1 METLLIET
9 ASGVIN
15 QTFFHKGGDKLIV
28 WHHGM
33 PSPRPL
39 SPEMADVF
47 HAHGFSV
54 AIPIR
59 QGYGQSSVV
68 GPRPIADDAQV
79 TKAVVE
85 HLGFAEFITTGF
97 SAGGPRALADLALL
111 DNATQGID
119 FAGLVPAN
127 LPDFNPWAKTPAD
140 ELEFFEVIRKFEP
153 GLIDKFTEWMSDYL
167 SKDPMAEYAN
177 SDEGTKAWMDSPDA
191 QFRFAQ
197 KGIAF
202 ETGAHGWMLDEYSV
216 QVDYGFDIASINKPL
231 QIISGDADTSVDV
244 SCSIWLHSKV
254 KNSTLKIVPGF
265 GHSRIF
271 SLEII
276 DEALKNL

>member
-1 METLLIET
+1 METLLIES
-9 ASGVIN
+9 APGVIT
-15 QTFFHKGGDKLIV
+15 QTFFHKGGEKLIV

-33 PSPRPL
+33 PSPRPM
-39 SPEMADVF
+39 SPQMADVF
-47 HAHGFSV
+47 HSHGFSV

-59 QGYGQSSVV
+59 QGYAKSTVV
-68 GPRPIADDAQV
+68 GPRPIAEDALV

-85 HLGFAEFITTGF
+85 HLGFDEFITTGF

-127 LPDFNPWAKTPAD
+127 LTDFNPYANTSED
-140 ELEFFEVIRKFEP
+140 ELEFFETIRKFEP
-153 GLIDKFTEWMSDYL
+153 DLLDQFTKWMPGFL
-167 SKDPMAEYAN
+167 AQDPMAEYDNA
-177 SDEGTKAWMDSPDA
+177 SEAAKAWANSPDA

-197 KGIAF
+197 RHLAF

-216 QVDYGFDIASINKPL
+216 QVDFGFDISTITKPL
-231 QIISGDADTSVDV
+231 QIISGDADTNVDV

-254 KNSTLKIVPGF
+254 KSSSLKIVPGF
-265 GHSRIF
+265 DHSRIF

-276 DEALKNL
+276 DAALKNL

>member
-1 METLLIET
+1 
-9 ASGVIN
+9 
-15 QTFFHKGGDKLIV
+15 
-28 WHHGM
+28 
-33 PSPRPL
+33 
-39 SPEMADVF
+39 MADVF

-68 GPRPIADDAQV
+68 GPRSIAEDALV

>member
-9 ASGVIN
+9 APGVIT
-15 QTFFHKGGDKLIV
+15 QTFFHKGGDRLIV

-47 HAHGFSV
+47 HAHGYSV

-59 QGYGQSSVV
+59 QGYAKSTVV
-68 GPRPIADDAQV
+68 GPRPIAADAQV
-79 TKAVVE
+79 TKSVVE
-85 HLGFAEFITTGF
+85 HLGFADFITTGF

-153 GLIDKFTEWMSDYL
+153 DLIDKFTEWVSDYL
-167 SKDPMAEYAN
+167 AKDPMADYAN
-177 SDEGTKAWMDSPDA
+177 ADEGTKAWMDSPDA